1 MQVLGGIKIAHGP
14 LPGKYPGK
22 FGAARAVGVLFRSV
36 HICESLRKH
45 GGVCTQFVMRK
56 LQKITSRA

>member
-22 FGAARAVGVLFRSV
+22 FGAARAVGVSFQ
-36 HICESLRKH
+36 I
-45 GGVCTQFVMRK
+45 
-56 LQKITSRA
+56 RAYL